1 MFLLASGRRYFDQAP
16 SPESPRWLVHQGHYD
31 AARHS
36 VALVASNGDIEDPV
50 SIDLYEKIVEG
61 SNWEYLQKLDVSF
74 WGMIKDPVARRRLL
88 IGASAGPF
96 SAVAGN
102 VIATFYLGTELKT
115 AGITDT
121 VSQLKAVRDFFTPVR
136 CKYTN

>member
-1 MFLLASGRRYFDQAP
+1 
-16 SPESPRWLVHQGHYD
+16 
-31 AARHS
+31 
-36 VALVASNGDIEDPV
+36 VASNGDIEDPV
-50 SIDLYEKIVEG
+50 SIDIYEKIVEG

-121 VSQLKAVRDFFTPVR
+121 VSQLKAVRDFLRLSVM
-136 CKYTN
+136 KAQTNDRELRILR